1 MTEKLI
7 KKFEANSIKH
17 LILIFTIFALSG
29 SGSLLVSSPIMIAI
43 NLKSFVTSY
52 PLYILIRILIII
64 PIYQIMLIIIA
75 TIFGEF
81 KYFWRFEKKFL
92 QRLRIIK

>member
-1 MTEKLI
+1 MIEQLI

-43 NLKSFVTSY
+43 DLKSFVTSY
-52 PLYILIRILIII
+52 PL
-64 PIYQIMLIIIA
+64 
-75 TIFGEF
+75 
-81 KYFWRFEKKFL
+81 
-92 QRLRIIK
+92 